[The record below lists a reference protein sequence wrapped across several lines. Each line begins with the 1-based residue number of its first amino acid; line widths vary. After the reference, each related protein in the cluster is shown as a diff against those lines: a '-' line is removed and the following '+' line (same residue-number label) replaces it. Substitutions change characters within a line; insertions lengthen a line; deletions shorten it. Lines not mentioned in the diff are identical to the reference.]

1 MVLEVAQTL
10 PAADTLVIEDRTH
23 QVLQPHDRLDQD
35 ALHLAH
41 MLDSRL
47 PDEANLHPA
56 VIGWDYGLGVYVQ
69 TEDQQTIIFGQYEE
83 IDRKIALLTH
93 MLQTDVAFTY
103 LDLRPSNPFY
113 QNKPAAAA
121 EGQNG
126 SARQEAVA
134 GEGRE

>member
-23 QVLQPHDRLDQD
+23 QVLQPHDRVDQD

-47 PDEANLHPA
+47 PDEANLHPS

-113 QNKPAAAA
+113 QNKPDKSGESA
-121 EGQNG
+121 EGQPEITDSVYG
-126 SARQEAVA
+126 SE
-134 GEGRE
+134 